1 MSTKLVII
9 VRRDIRM
16 RRAEMVATA
25 AKASFSFLVDNNE
38 SKSDNE
44 LQLKLTP
51 DESAWLF
58 GNSKSII
65 LGVQSESA
73 LRSIM
78 LQAELDGLTVCPQYR
93 GMRLDESKSDYCY
106 EQLVCVAIGPHD
118 EEAIDAITSNLK
130 LI

>member
-1 MSTKLVII
+1 MSTKQVII

-38 SKSDNE
+38 SKSENE

-58 GNSKSII
+58 GNSKSVI

-93 GMRLDESKSDYCY
+93 GMRVDESKSDYCY
-106 EQLVCVAIGPHD
+106 EQLVCVAIGPH
-118 EEAIDAITSNLK
+118 EEDIIDTITSNLK

>member
-1 MSTKLVII
+1 MSTKQVII

-25 AKASFSFLVDNNE
+25 AKASVSFLVDNNE
-38 SKSDNE
+38 SEHHDE

-58 GNSKSII
+58 GNSKRVI